1 MELNFRFRQCP
12 RLRYL
17 LNCHLVIVER
27 WRPPGNG
34 HTAAL
39 CEENDWPSNI
49 DSLKKGTL
57 DAQLHHAARQNI
69 AMKGRIV
76 AQSGHIEQS
85 GLISHVCLFLS
96 LDLLERCFRHK
107 ACVFL
112 TREEIAA
119 AISLHRV
126 YGKT

>member
-1 MELNFRFRQCP
+1 
-12 RLRYL
+12 
-17 LNCHLVIVER
+17 V
-27 WRPPGNG
+27 
-34 HTAAL
+34 AL

-85 GLISHVCLFLS
+85 GLISHVGLFLS